1 MRFPGK
7 RRESRMPLPANDDFP
22 PHALKIDLTLSKGMT
37 MSSIHKNEDQAVR
50 PLSHNEMELVN
61 GGSLQK
67 PPIHGGPV
75 PAPILP
81 AFPAPIV

>member
-1 MRFPGK
+1 
-7 RRESRMPLPANDDFP
+7 
-22 PHALKIDLTLSKGMT
+22 

-50 PLSHNEMELVN
+50 PLSHSEMELVN

-75 PAPILP
+75 PTPILP
-81 AFPAPIV
+81 AFPVPIV